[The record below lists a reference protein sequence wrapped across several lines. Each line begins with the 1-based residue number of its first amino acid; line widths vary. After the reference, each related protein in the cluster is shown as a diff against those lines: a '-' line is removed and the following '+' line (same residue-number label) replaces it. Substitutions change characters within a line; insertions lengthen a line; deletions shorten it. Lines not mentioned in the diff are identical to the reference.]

1 MKNPRKFQSDNSRM
15 KKDMQVV
22 FQALLEKLIS
32 VIYYENPNPQNL
44 LLALESQKKNGA
56 LQKCSRDKDVKY
68 KNCFP
73 ELFFILE
80 FNSSGKTCHLFK
92 FLSNVAFLFTQFFLY
107 LSFF

>member
-1 MKNPRKFQSDNSRM
+1 M
-15 KKDMQVV
+15 KKDVQVV

-68 KNCFP
+68 K
-73 ELFFILE
+73 I
-80 FNSSGKTCHLFK
+80 
-92 FLSNVAFLFTQFFLY
+92 AFLNYF
-107 LSFF
+107 SF